1 MKLLISLVKIGLKLT
16 TLGVFIGCLAL
27 AAAYYYYAPKLPD
40 VETLRDVQL
49 QTPLRVYSDDNKLIS
64 EFGEKRR
71 SPISFSQIPQ
81 DYINALLAAEDRN
94 FFNHIG
100 IDIKGLFRAVFQL
113 ASTGR
118 IQSGGSTITM
128 QVAKN
133 YFLTRERS
141 FVRKFNEILLSLQI
155 EQELTKEEIFEL
167 YINKI
172 YLGHRSYGIQA
183 AANIY
188 YGKNIDELSLA
199 QIAMIAGLP
208 KAPSAYNPITN
219 PERATE
225 RRNWIL
231 KRMHSLSFI
240 NDEDYNTAK
249 NEPVT
254 AEYHGT
260 QIELYAPFVAEM
272 VRNELY
278 QYFDEGL
285 YTNGLR
291 VYTTLNSKMQA
302 AANQAMENGLL
313 AYTERHGYFGAEKTA
328 AVTDLSEANIL
339 ATLNKQRTF
348 GSLQPAIV
356 INTDQQQAQ
365 IFIKDHG
372 LTTLTWD
379 SMQWAREYK
388 GPNRLGRQPTLAS
401 DILSSG
407 DLIRVRPDS
416 QDHWF
421 LTQIPRVEGAF
432 TALSPKNGALRALVG
447 GFNFNHNKFNRATQA
462 KRQPGSNLK
471 PFIYASALEQGYTPA
486 TLINDAPVVFHD
498 NNLESNW
505 RPQNYSKKFYGPTRL
520 REALYKSRNLVSIR
534 ILRSIGID
542 TATEF
547 LSRFG
552 FDKDRLPNNLS
563 LSLGSADITPL
574 ELVTGYAGLANQGF
588 KVTPYF
594 IERIEDSDGKI
605 LYQAQ
610 PATVCTDCVYF
621 PNPSAAPADFTLIA
635 SQADENSDTSAAAV
649 AANVVTMSESTT
661 PLTTRADA
669 APTQLAGQ
677 QVTNLPIAERIMPPH
692 AAYMIYSIMQDV
704 ITRGTG
710 RRAQVLKRSD
720 LAGKTGTTNDQKDAW
735 FSGFNQDIVATAWVG
750 FDQPT
755 TLGRR
760 EFGGTAALPIWIDFM
775 ETALANSPDQPVTQ
789 PDGLVSI
796 RIDPETGLLAYPGQ
810 ENAIFEIFPEKSVP
824 TETARNPL
832 QPNNIGTTRT
842 EDIF

>member
-1 MKLLISLVKIGLKLT
+1 MKLLTLLLKLGLKLT
-16 TLGVFIGCLAL
+16 ILGAFIGCLAL

-49 QTPLRVYSDDNKLIS
+49 QTPLRIYSEDNKLIS

-71 SPISFSQIPQ
+71 WPISYKQIPQ
-81 DYINALLAAEDRN
+81 NYINALLAAEDRN
-94 FFNHIG
+94 FFNHMG
-100 IDIKGLFRAVFQL
+100 IDIKGLFRAVYQL
-113 ASTGR
+113 ASSGR

-141 FVRKFNEILLSLQI
+141 FVRKFNEILLSLRI

-167 YINKI
+167 YVNKI

-188 YGKNIDELSLA
+188 YGKNIDKLSLA
-199 QIAMIAGLP
+199 QVAMIAGLP

-219 PERATE
+219 PSRAIE

-240 NDEDYNTAK
+240 NDEEYNTAK

-278 QYFDEGL
+278 QYFDESL
-285 YTNGLR
+285 YTNGFR
-291 VYTTLNSKMQA
+291 VYTTLNSEMQA
-302 AANQAMENGLL
+302 AANLAVENGLL

-328 AVTDLSEANIL
+328 AVEQLTDANII

-356 INTDQQQAQ
+356 ISTDQQQAEV
-365 IFIKDHG
+365 FIKDHG
-372 LTTLTWD
+372 HATLTWD
-379 SMQWAREYK
+379 GMQWAREYK
-388 GPNRLGRQPTLAS
+388 GPNRLGRKPKLAA
-401 DILSSG
+401 DILTTG
-407 DLIRVRPDS
+407 DLIRVRADNES
-416 QDHWF
+416 NWH

-432 TALSPKNGALRALVG
+432 AALSPKNGALRALVG

-462 KRQPGSNLK
+462 KRQPGSNIK

-486 TLINDAPVVFHD
+486 TLINDAPVVLHD
-498 NNLESNW
+498 GNLESNW

-542 TATEF
+542 TAIEF
-547 LSRFG
+547 LTRFG

-563 LSLGSADITPL
+563 LSLGTADITPL

-594 IERIEDSDGKI
+594 IDRIEDTEGNI

-610 PATVCTDCVYF
+610 PTTVCADCTYIAD
-621 PNPSAAPADFTLIA
+621 NSAIPADFSLIPQKPA
-635 SQADENSDTSAAAV
+635 TIIDAAQNNDTPADTEAGILDGNQIQTAV
-649 AANVVTMSESTT
+649 SST
-661 PLTTRADA
+661 PLT
-669 APTQLAGQ
+669 GQ
-677 QVTNLPIAERIMPPH
+677 QITNLPVATRIMKPQT
-692 AAYMIYSIMQDV
+692 AYMIYNIMQDV

-710 RRAQVLKRSD
+710 RRARVLERSD

-735 FSGFNQDIVATAWVG
+735 FSGFNKDVVATAWVG

-755 TLGRR
+755 TLGRS

-775 ETALANSPDQPVTQ
+775 QTALEGVPDLPI
-789 PDGLVSI
+789 PKPNGLVSI
-796 RIDPETGLLAYPGQ
+796 RIDPKTSLLAYPGQ
-810 ENAIFEIFPEKSVP
+810 ENAIFEIFPAASVP

-832 QPNNIGTTRT
+832 LPSTEGTTRT

>member
-1 MKLLISLVKIGLKLT
+1 MKLLTSLLKISLKLSI
-16 TLGVFIGCLAL
+16 LGAFIGCLAL
-27 AAAYYYYAPKLPD
+27 ATAYFYYAPKLPD

-49 QTPLRVYSDDNKLIS
+49 QTPLRIYSEDNKLIS

-71 SPISFSQIPQ
+71 TPISFNQIPQ
-81 DYINALLAAEDRN
+81 NYINALLAAEDRN

-113 ASTGR
+113 ASTGH

-141 FVRKFNEILLSLQI
+141 FVRKFNEILLSFQI

-167 YINKI
+167 YVNKI

-183 AANIY
+183 AAHIY
-188 YGKNIDELSLA
+188 YGNDIDKLSLA
-199 QIAMIAGLP
+199 QLAMIAGLP

-219 PERATE
+219 PSRALE

-240 NDEDYNTAK
+240 NDEEYNNAK
-249 NEPVT
+249 NEQVT

-278 QYFDEGL
+278 QYFDESL
-285 YTNGLR
+285 YTNGFR
-291 VYTTLNSKMQA
+291 VYTTLDSNMQA
-302 AANQAMENGLL
+302 AANRSIENGLI
-313 AYTERHGYFGAEKTA
+313 AYTKRHGYFGAEKTA
-328 AVTDLSEANIL
+328 VVKQLTDDNIT
-339 ATLNKQRTF
+339 ATLKTQRTF

-356 INTDQQQAQ
+356 ISTDQQQAE

-372 LTTLTWD
+372 RVTLNWEG
-379 SMQWAREYK
+379 MQWARKYK
-388 GPNRLGRQPTLAS
+388 GPNRLGKKPQIAA
-401 DILSSG
+401 DIFASG
-407 DLIRVRPDS
+407 DLIRVRADNEN
-416 QDHWF
+416 HWH
-421 LTQIPRVEGAF
+421 LVQIPRVEGAF
-432 TALSPKNGALRALVG
+432 AALSPKNGALRALVG
-447 GFNFNHNKFNRATQA
+447 GFNFNHNKFNRVTQA

-471 PFIYASALEQGYTPA
+471 PFIYAAALEQGYTPA

-505 RPQNYSKKFYGPTRL
+505 RPQNSSRKFYGPTRL
-520 REALYKSRNLVSIR
+520 REALYRSRNMVSIR
-534 ILRSIGID
+534 LLRSIGID

-547 LSRFG
+547 LTRFG
-552 FDKDRLPNNLS
+552 FDKDRLPNSLS
-563 LSLGSADITPL
+563 LSLGSADLTPL
-574 ELVTGYAGLANQGF
+574 ELLTGYAGLANQGF

-594 IERIEDSDGKI
+594 IDRIEDSQGNI

-610 PATVCTDCVYF
+610 PTTVCNDCTYI
-621 PNPSAAPADFTLIA
+621 PDGTAPTAEFSLIA
-635 SQADENSDTSAAAV
+635 QNQLTDADNT
-649 AANVVTMSESTT
+649 
-661 PLTTRADA
+661 TTRQTERPQATTLSTNTPA
-669 APTQLAGQ
+669 QPVIPVSGQ
-677 QVTNLPIAERIMPPH
+677 QVTHLPVAERIMKPQT
-692 AAYMIYSIMQDV
+692 AYMIYNIMQDV

-710 RRAQVLKRSD
+710 RRARVLERSD
-720 LAGKTGTTNDQKDAW
+720 LAGKTGTTNEQKDAW
-735 FSGFNQDIVATAWVG
+735 FSGFNKDVVATAWVG
-750 FDQPT
+750 FDQPS
-755 TLGRR
+755 TLGRN
-760 EFGGTAALPIWIDFM
+760 EFGSTAALPIWIDFM
-775 ETALANSPDQPVTQ
+775 EAALVGIPDQPAPQ
-789 PDGLVSI
+789 PDGLISI
-796 RIDPETGLLAYPGQ
+796 RIDPKTSLLAYPGQ
-810 ENAIFEIFPEKSVP
+810 KNAIFEIFPEDHVP

-832 QPNNIGTTRT
+832 PSNTSSTTRT

>member
-1 MKLLISLVKIGLKLT
+1 MKLLTSLLKIGLKLT
-16 TLGVFIGCLAL
+16 IFGCFIGGLAL
-27 AAAYYYYAPKLPD
+27 TGAYFYYAPKLPD
-40 VETLRDVQL
+40 VDSLRDVQL
-49 QTPLRVYSDDNKLIS
+49 QTPLRVYSKDNKLIS

-71 SPISFSQIPQ
+71 SPITFNQIPQ
-81 DYINALLAAEDRN
+81 TYINALLAAEDRN
-94 FFNHIG
+94 FFDHIG
-100 IDIKGLFRAVFQL
+100 IDIRGLFRAAFQL
-113 ASTGR
+113 ASTGQ

-141 FVRKFNEILLSLQI
+141 FDRKFNEILLSLRI

-188 YGKNIDELSLA
+188 YGKDIDQLSLA
-199 QIAMIAGLP
+199 QTAMIAGLP

-219 PERATE
+219 PSRALE

-240 NDEDYNTAK
+240 NDEEYESARHETIS
-249 NEPVT
+249 

-260 QIELYAPFVAEM
+260 QIELYAPYVAEM

-278 QYFDEGL
+278 QYFDESL
-285 YTNGLR
+285 YTNGFR
-291 VYTTLNSKMQA
+291 VYTTLDSRMQA
-302 AANQAMENGLL
+302 AANQAVENGLI

-328 AVTDLSEANIL
+328 AVTDLTEENIQAGL
-339 ATLNKQRTF
+339 SQIRTF

-356 INTDQQQAQ
+356 ISTDKQQAE
-365 IFIKDHG
+365 IYIKDHG
-372 LTTLTWD
+372 PATLAWED
-379 SMQWAREYK
+379 IDWARRYK
-388 GPNRLGRQPTLAS
+388 GPNSLGRSPQQAA
-401 DILSSG
+401 DIFAPG
-407 DLIRVRPDS
+407 DLIRVRATSEDNWRLS
-416 QDHWF
+416 
-421 LTQIPRVEGAF
+421 QIPRVEGAL
-432 TALSPKNGALRALVG
+432 TALSPKDGALKALVG
-447 GFNFNHNKFNRATQA
+447 GFNFNLNKFNRATQA
-462 KRQPGSNLK
+462 RRQPGSNLK
-471 PFIYASALEQGYTPA
+471 PFIYASALEQGYTPS

-498 NNLESNW
+498 SNLESNW
-505 RPQNYSKKFYGPTRL
+505 RPENYSKKFYGPTRL

-547 LSRFG
+547 LTRFG
-552 FDKDRLPNNLS
+552 FDKDRLPGNLS

-594 IERIEDSDGKI
+594 ISRIEDTEGNI
-605 LYQAQ
+605 LYQAK
-610 PATVCTDCVYF
+610 PTTVCPDCQYV
-621 PNPSAAPADFTLIA
+621 PDKSAPPADFKLATLKTEAPEKSDITSEPEA
-635 SQADENSDTSAAAV
+635 PLNAAETSNQQEQIENQYS
-649 AANVVTMSESTT
+649 
-661 PLTTRADA
+661 
-669 APTQLAGQ
+669 GQ
-677 QVTNLPIAERIMPPH
+677 QLTNLPVANRIMNPQ

-710 RRAQVLKRSD
+710 RRALVLKRSD

-735 FSGFNQDIVATAWVG
+735 FSGFNQEIAATTWVG
-750 FDQPT
+750 FDQPS
-755 TLGRR
+755 TLGRS

-775 ETALANSPDQPVTQ
+775 DIALADIPDIPIAQPE
-789 PDGLVSI
+789 GIVSI
-796 RIDPETGLLAYPGQ
+796 RIDPKTGQLAYPGQ
-810 ENAIFEIFPEKSVP
+810 ENAIFEIFPASSVP
-824 TETARNPL
+824 TETARNPT
-832 QPNNIGTTRT
+832 QTSATGTTRT
-842 EDIF
+842 EEIF

>member
-1 MKLLISLVKIGLKLT
+1 MKLLTSLLKIGLKLT
-16 TLGVFIGCLAL
+16 ILGCFIVSLAL
-27 AAAYYYYAPKLPD
+27 AAAYFYYAPKLPD

-49 QTPLRVYSDDNKLIS
+49 QTPLRIYSEEGKLIS

-81 DYINALLAAEDRN
+81 NYVNALLAAEDRN
-94 FFNHIG
+94 FFEHIG
-100 IDIKGLFRAVFQL
+100 IDIRGLFRAAFQL
-113 ASTGR
+113 ASTGQ

-141 FVRKFNEILLSLQI
+141 FDRKFNEILLSLRI

-188 YGKNIDELSLA
+188 YGKDIDQLSLA

-219 PERATE
+219 PSRALE

-240 NDEDYNTAK
+240 NDEDYETAK
-249 NEPVT
+249 NESIS

-260 QIELYAPFVAEM
+260 QIELYAPYVAEM

-278 QYFDEGL
+278 QYFDESL
-285 YTNGLR
+285 YTNGFR
-291 VYTTLNSKMQA
+291 VYTTLNSNMQA
-302 AANQAMENGLL
+302 AANQAVEDGLI
-313 AYTERHGYFGAEKTA
+313 AYTERHGYFGAEKPA
-328 AVTDLSEANIL
+328 AEAPLTEENINT
-339 ATLNKQRTF
+339 TLDQLRTF

-356 INTDQQQAQ
+356 IRTTAQQAEV
-365 IFIKDHG
+365 FIKDHG
-372 LTTLTWD
+372 PATLAWENL
-379 SMQWAREYK
+379 QWARRHK
-388 GPNRLGRQPTLAS
+388 GPNSLGSAPVQAA
-401 DILSSG
+401 DIFAPG
-407 DLIRVRPDS
+407 DLIRVRDIGENNWRLS
-416 QDHWF
+416 
-421 LTQIPRVEGAF
+421 QIPRVEGAL
-432 TALSPKNGALRALVG
+432 TALSPKDGALKALVG

-462 KRQPGSNLK
+462 RRQPGSNLK

-498 NNLESNW
+498 SNLESNW
-505 RPQNYSKKFYGPTRL
+505 RPENYSKKFYGPTRL

-547 LSRFG
+547 LTRFG
-552 FDKDRLPNNLS
+552 FDKERLPNNLS

-588 KVTPYF
+588 KISPYF
-594 IERIEDSDGKI
+594 ISRIEDAEGNT

-610 PATVCTDCVYF
+610 PTTVCPECQYISDK
-621 PNPSAAPADFTLIA
+621 SAPPGDLKLVRLRPEASAKEDMPTSTPPTL
-635 SQADENSDTSAAAV
+635 TSTYEAEQQEQID
-649 AANVVTMSESTT
+649 SLYS
-661 PLTTRADA
+661 
-669 APTQLAGQ
+669 GQ
-677 QVTNLPIAERIMPPH
+677 QLTNLPVAKRIMQPQT
-692 AAYMIYSIMQDV
+692 AYMIYSIMQDV
-704 ITRGTG
+704 IARGTG
-710 RRAQVLKRSD
+710 RRALVLERSD

-735 FSGFNQDIVATAWVG
+735 FSGFNRDVAATAWIG
-750 FDQPT
+750 FDQPS
-755 TLGRR
+755 TLGRS
-760 EFGGTAALPIWIDFM
+760 EFGGTAALPIWIEFM
-775 ETALANSPDQPVTQ
+775 DAALANTPDHPIAK
-789 PDGLVSI
+789 PEGIVSI
-796 RIDPETGLLAYPGQ
+796 RIDPKTGLLAYPGQ
-810 ENAIFEIFPEKSVP
+810 EDAIFEIFPEARVP
-824 TETARNPL
+824 TDTARNPTL
-832 QPNNIGTTRT
+832 SNATGTTRT
-842 EDIF
+842 EEIF

>member
-1 MKLLISLVKIGLKLT
+1 MKLLTSLLKIGLKLT
-16 TLGVFIGCLAL
+16 ILGCAIGGLAL
-27 AAAYYYYAPKLPD
+27 AAAYFYYAPKLPD

-49 QTPLRVYSDDNKLIS
+49 QTPLRIYSEDNKLVS

-71 SPISFSQIPQ
+71 TPISFNQIPQ
-81 DYINALLAAEDRN
+81 NYINALLAAEDRN
-94 FFNHIG
+94 FFDHIG

-113 ASTGR
+113 ASTGH

-141 FVRKFNEILLSLQI
+141 FVRKFNEILLSLRI

-188 YGKNIDELSLA
+188 YGKDIDQLSLA
-199 QIAMIAGLP
+199 QTAMIAGLP

-219 PERATE
+219 PSRALE

-231 KRMHSLSFI
+231 RRMHSLSLI
-240 NDEDYNTAK
+240 NDEDYDTAK
-249 NEPVT
+249 NEPIS

-260 QIELYAPFVAEM
+260 QIELYAPYVAEM

-278 QYFDEGL
+278 QYFDESL
-285 YTNGLR
+285 YTNGFR
-291 VYTTLNSKMQA
+291 VYTTLNSTMQA
-302 AANQAMENGLL
+302 AANQAVEDGLI
-313 AYTERHGYFGAEKTA
+313 AYTERHGYFGPEKSAAATA
-328 AVTDLSEANIL
+328 LTEESIT
-339 ATLNKQRTF
+339 ATLEQQRTF
-348 GSLQPAIV
+348 GSLQPAVV
-356 INTDQQQAQ
+356 ISTNKQQAQ
-365 IFIKDHG
+365 LYIKNHG
-372 LTTLTWD
+372 PATLTWEN
-379 SMQWAREYK
+379 MQWAREHK
-388 GPNRLGRQPTLAS
+388 GPNRLGSPPNQAA
-401 DILSSG
+401 DIFSPG
-407 DLIRVRPDS
+407 DLIRVREIS
-416 QDHWF
+416 ANNWR
-421 LTQIPRVEGAF
+421 LSQIPRVEGAL
-432 TALSPKNGALRALVG
+432 TALSPKNGAVRALVG

-471 PFIYASALEQGYTPA
+471 PFIYAAALEQGYTPA

-547 LSRFG
+547 LTRFG

-588 KVTPYF
+588 KVSPYF
-594 IERIEDSDGKI
+594 IDRIEDSDGNI

-610 PATVCTDCVYF
+610 PATVCPECTYIADKSTPPGDF
-621 PNPSAAPADFTLIA
+621 KQIKLQTAATGNAISSPESETQSSTPPA
-635 SQADENSDTSAAAV
+635 
-649 AANVVTMSESTT
+649 SE
-661 PLTTRADA
+661 LTQTES
-669 APTQLAGQ
+669 PQTGQ
-677 QVTNLPIAERIMPPH
+677 QVTNLPVATQIMQPQT
-692 AAYMIYSIMQDV
+692 AYMIYSIMQDV
-704 ITRGTG
+704 IARGTG
-710 RRAQVLKRSD
+710 RRAQVLQRSD

-735 FSGFNQDIVATAWVG
+735 FSGFNKDVVATAWIG
-750 FDQPT
+750 FDQPS
-755 TLGRR
+755 TLGRS
-760 EFGGTAALPIWIDFM
+760 EFGSTAALPVWIEFM
-775 ETALANSPDQPVTQ
+775 EAALTNSPDQPIAQ

-796 RIDPETGLLAYPGQ
+796 RIDPKTGLLAYPGQ
-810 ENAIFEIFPEKSVP
+810 EDAIFEIFPEASVP
-824 TETARNPL
+824 TETAHNPAL
-832 QPNNIGTTRT
+832 TNATGTTRT
-842 EDIF
+842 EEIF